1 MWAPIAA
8 VLMAVGTFSTPGAIE
23 SEQEWLAQQRAAD
36 VEQFQCAEV
45 DVKTG
50 ESGRSGAC

>member
-1 MWAPIAA
+1 
-8 VLMAVGTFSTPGAIE
+8 MAVGTFSTPGAIE